1 MKLIISG
8 IILTFILTG
17 CSSEPAM
24 TDDDST
30 QMIESEQMVES
41 EQMIETES
49 EIEVEPEAEVETEPV
64 EKVGSGQSTAFS
76 PYTTTAKVTSVGDD
90 ITNVELEEFL
100 EDGTSKNEASRAGTY
115 TSPNYTKGEFYEQI
129 DSLEAYIIEND
140 EFPTLSNGS
149 DVDGV
154 SGASV
159 NLSGFEEAY
168 LMALQNSK

>member
-17 CSSEPAM
+17 CSSEPTM
-24 TDDDST
+24 TEDDSP
-30 QMIESEQMVES
+30 QMIESEQMDETVSES
-41 EQMIETES
+41 EVEGEV
-49 EIEVEPEAEVETEPV
+49 EIELV

-76 PYTTTAKVTSVGDD
+76 PYTTTAKVTSVDDD
-90 ITNVELEEFL
+90 ITDVELEEFL